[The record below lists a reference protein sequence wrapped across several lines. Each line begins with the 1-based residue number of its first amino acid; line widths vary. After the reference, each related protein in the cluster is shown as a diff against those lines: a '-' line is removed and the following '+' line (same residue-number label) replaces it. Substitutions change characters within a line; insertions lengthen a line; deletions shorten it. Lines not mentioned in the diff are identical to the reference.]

1 MKSLFRKMGA
11 WWRRTWVWTLS
22 WVLFIGLLV
31 WFVGPLLA
39 VADYKFWA
47 SPTARLLTISVMF
60 LAWGLGMVFY
70 SERVSESE
78 KKTDANSPR
87 TCSRTRI
94 DDQRRELRSRFK
106 KALETLKT
114 SSLYSGYGKYWRDD
128 LPWYLVMG
136 PAASGK
142 TSLLAC
148 SGLEFAF
155 DRFER
160 NPSEDACGTQH
171 CDWYFAQQAVLVDT
185 PGRYLTQA
193 DPDVDADAWSGLLEW
208 LRKRRRHCPLNGVL
222 LTVPVEVLLGSE
234 DEVTRLASHI
244 RARLQDIQRQLRA
257 DLPVYLV
264 LSKADY
270 VPGFNEFFDSMTR
283 EESDQVLG
291 ASFGRGPHGNDVTVS
306 RTEFESLL
314 HRLNSQ
320 LLTRLHQERDAG
332 RRGLILDFPQQ
343 LAQMGAHLCLLLE
356 QVSSGKASPIRGFYL
371 TCALRP
377 GAAAASPGDAS
388 PGTRRELSRSSREG
402 INSRFIHHLLTRVIF
417 PEADLA
423 RLGRSE
429 HRRIRWN
436 QRMVYFAAMAPVG
449 LFGLLW
455 AQGFSAN
462 HERLEH
468 LWMLGQR
475 WEQLRLA
482 PVASDDSIALL
493 DSLDVRFDATQV
505 FAPEKA
511 VPLHERIRLY
521 QGDATSPVVVGA
533 YEHELQSQLLPRVAK
548 MLEEHIQG
556 NLGDRERLLNSLRAY
571 LMLARPERREAAW
584 LKDRL
589 ARDWSL
595 RYPGNPALQ
604 NGLNT
609 HFERLL
615 DLPLAYEV
623 DESLVAQARKILRGE
638 SLADV
643 VYRMLREQANPLPP
657 YSLSQHL
664 GPQGALL
671 VGTDQI
677 IPGFYTRQG
686 YEQYFSVQGTTL
698 ITGLL
703 QDNWVLGEGA
713 NPSGMD
719 MRRLMSEL
727 EQLYFRDYA
736 ERWSEA
742 IGRVSLRRADSTSE
756 AAGQLAELTSAYSPL
771 VQLLVQVREHT
782 RIQGIAERM
791 DEATQT
797 TGNSS
802 STVLHTVALA
812 GKAATSVAA
821 RLPEVGQKSLQRR
834 FEPLHRLLDAEGG
847 PAGDLT
853 LALRALDDVDSQLAT
868 LTRASAP
875 EQAAFELARHRMG
888 VQQDALSNLRSASTR
903 LPRPL
908 SGWLNGLAEDSWRL
922 VLDDS
927 YRYLNQRYQS
937 ELYTFYAKAIN
948 KRYPFNAHS
957 ASDVA
962 INDFREFFKDQGIVD
977 RFFERYMRPF
987 VSGHSG
993 HYRLRS
999 VDGQSLPMSRAYL
1012 EQMATTHTIRQSF
1025 FAEDPVEPKVQFKLE
1040 PYTLDPA
1047 VSRSEL
1053 RLGDQTLEYR
1063 HGPIQPVAF
1072 TWPIEA
1078 QDGRAALVL
1087 DRIVGGQG
1095 VGIEKSTGP
1104 WSLFRLFDLMQMEYL
1119 VGRDV
1124 RVLKADLGG
1133 LRANYL
1139 LMSQRT
1145 PNPFDM
1151 STLRTFRMPV
1161 QL

>member
-11 WWRRTWVWTLS
+11 WLRRTWVWTLS

-47 SPTARLLTISVMF
+47 SPTARLLTISAMF

-78 KKTDANSPR
+78 KKAEANSPR
-87 TCSRTRI
+87 TFNRTRI

-114 SSLYSGYGKYWRDD
+114 SSLYSGHGKYWRDD

-193 DPDVDADAWSGLLEW
+193 DSDVDADAWNGLLEW

-222 LTVPVEVLLGSE
+222 LTVPVEVLLGGE
-234 DEVTRLASHI
+234 EEVARLASHI
-244 RARLQDIQRQLRA
+244 RARLQDIRRQLRA
-257 DLPVYLV
+257 DVPVYLV
-264 LSKADY
+264 LSKADC

-343 LAQMGAHLCLLLE
+343 LAQMGAYLYLLLE
-356 QVSSGKASPIRGFYL
+356 QVSNGKASPIRGFYL
-371 TCALRP
+371 TCTSRP
-377 GAAAASPGDAS
+377 GTAAASPGDAS
-388 PGTRRELSRSSREG
+388 PGTRRKLSRSLREG
-402 INSRFIHHLLTRVIF
+402 INCRFIHHLLTRVIF

-436 QRMVYFAAMAPVG
+436 QRMVYFAALAPVG

-482 PVASDDSIALL
+482 PMASDDSIALL
-493 DSLDVRFDATQV
+493 DSLDVRFEATQV

-533 YEHELQSQLLPRVAK
+533 YDRELQSQLLPRVAK

-571 LMLARPERREAAW
+571 LMLARPERRDAAW

-595 RYPGNPALQ
+595 RYPGNPAIQ

-742 IGRVSLRRADSTSE
+742 IGRVGLRRADSTSE

-812 GKAATSVAA
+812 GKAASTVAA

-847 PAGDLT
+847 PTGDLI

-888 VQQDALSNLRSASTR
+888 VQQDALSNLRSASAR